1 MAVRTSLEKRG
12 LESPLQEM
20 RVGNPGKG
28 ASQGALVVKNPL
40 PMQER
45 VSSIPAWVGKIPWR
59 RKDSPLQ
66 YSCLENPMDRGVW
79 WATVHSV
86 TKSQTQWKQLSTHAR
101 ILSSTDWHLP

>member
-1 MAVRTSLEKRG
+1 MYVQGREAAMAVRTSLEKRG

-79 WATVHSV
+79 WATAQEVSK
-86 TKSQTQWKQLSTHAR
+86 KSKTN
-101 ILSSTDWHLP
+101 